1 VSSDDRRR
9 CVGAIIWNAEGHI
22 FVQRRAL
29 AVDVYP
35 GAWDIVGGHVL
46 PGESDMEALAREV
59 HEETGWTLRRVC
71 EQVGDW
77 EWAHEGV
84 VRHERDY
91 VVVVDG
97 DLGAP
102 RLYESEH
109 DEWAWVG
116 ADAIDILIESTTGD
130 RRLRD
135 IVARAFDAGPQTPP
149 ARHQRGA

>member
-1 VSSDDRRR
+1 MSSVERRR

-35 GAWDIVGGHVL
+35 GAWDIVGGHLL
-46 PGESDMEALAREV
+46 PGESDVAALAREV

-71 EQVGDW
+71 AQVGDW

-97 DLGAP
+97 DLRSAT
-102 RLYESEH
+102 L
-109 DEWAWVG
+109 V
-116 ADAIDILIESTTGD
+116 
-130 RRLRD
+130 
-135 IVARAFDAGPQTPP
+135 
-149 ARHQRGA
+149 